1 MFGAG
6 RAKSKRWCIALLLSA
21 LLFPLPLKAQS
32 LHLSHR
38 NRLSIP
44 FKVVKNL
51 IVIPLMLN
59 DKGPFNFIVD
69 SGVGLF
75 IITDPT
81 LKDALPVKNIRQI
94 IINGF
99 GEGNDISAY
108 IAPSINITIANG
120 ISGKVSAAIFKE
132 DTFNLSSYTG
142 MPVHG
147 LIGFDLFNN
156 FTVRVNYATN
166 VLTVYRPERAF
177 IPKKGIKIPLSIEE
191 HKPYIQATVTLDN
204 QKMIPAHLIVD
215 TGAGHALSL
224 ETISGIPIEPPET
237 KITANLGV
245 GLAGPINGY
254 LGRIT
259 RIKIGKYELKQV
271 ISSFPDYND
280 VTAKINSISRNG
292 NIGYDILK
300 RFNLVFDYTHG
311 YIYLKPFSTFKAP
324 FEHDM
329 TGMELLALG
338 DKYDHVVISRV
349 EPGSAASEV
358 GLERGDELLAINFKP
373 VKNMSMQ
380 EIDNLFASKEGRSF
394 IIDFIRYRDQ
404 QKSYVIL
411 TLKRRI

>member
-1 MFGAG
+1 MSGVW
-6 RAKSKRWCIALLLSA
+6 RAKLKRGCTALLL
-21 LLFPLPLKAQS
+21 LVLVFPFSLKAQS
-32 LHLSHR
+32 LHLLHR
-38 NRLSIP
+38 KRLSIP

-81 LKDALPVKNIRQI
+81 LKDSLHVKNIRQI

-99 GEGNDISAY
+99 GEGHDISAY
-108 IAPSINITIANG
+108 IAPSIDINIGNAILGN
-120 ISGKVSAAIFKE
+120 VSAAIFKE

-147 LIGFDLFNN
+147 LIGFELFNS
-156 FTVRVNYATN
+156 FTVRINYATN
-166 VLTVYRPERAF
+166 VLTLYRPESMF
-177 IPKKGIKIPLSIEE
+177 IPKKGVRIPLSIEE
-191 HKPYIQATVTLDN
+191 HKPYIQASVTLDD
-204 QKMIPAHLIVD
+204 QKTIPAHLIVD
-215 TGAGHALSL
+215 TGAGHPLSL
-224 ETISGIPIEPPET
+224 ETISGVPIEPPET
-237 KITANLGV
+237 KIAANLGV

-254 LGRIT
+254 LGRIA
-259 RIKIGKYELKQV
+259 RIRIGKYELNQV

-292 NIGYDILK
+292 NIGYGILK
-300 RFNLVFDYTHG
+300 RFNLVFDYARG
-311 YIYLKPFSTFKAP
+311 YIYLKPFSTFKTP

-338 DKYDHVVISRV
+338 DKYDHIVISRV
-349 EPGSAASEV
+349 EPGSAAAEA
-358 GLERGDELLAINFKP
+358 GLESGDEILAINFKA
-373 VKNMSMQ
+373 VKTMSMQ
-380 EIDNLFASKEGRSF
+380 EIDDLFASKEGRSF
-394 IIDFIRYRDQ
+394 MIDFIRHEDK
-404 QKSYVIL
+404 QKAYVIL